1 MGARLL
7 LSCCLGCWE
16 CEERPKP
23 TVLGRNSEVVVAH
36 TIFAGAPWQRV
47 KRRFLHWQKCV

>member
-36 TIFAGAPWQRV
+36 TIFAGASWQRV
-47 KRRFLHWQKCV
+47 KRRFLHWQTCV